1 MSRRITVSMIVGLN
15 LIGLVNQGL
24 AATPLPVPPQSDLI
38 QPLHENP
45 DIERQVKGQYP
56 TLERQESLPL
66 GAIQHAW
73 DQAGATAGVYQVWYH
88 PSEIIRVRCREMM
101 ATTLVFP
108 AWERIDRVVVGDP
121 SAFKVETPKAHLILI
136 QPQEFTGVDSNLT
149 AIGASGKVYS
159 FYLRSEGYNTKH
171 VSDLTVYVRVR
182 KPEVLPQTL
191 TMKTTTKDTINSRE
205 GKGGL
210 VSDYL
215 EEATFDPTRLDFD
228 FDMRGD
234 VEIAPER
241 VYSDG
246 IRTWFDYG
254 ADIKRRTLPAVYSIV
269 DDVDTPLNVNR
280 EGNTLVAQ
288 SAGRFT
294 LRAGQKV
301 VCVTPSVKP

>member
-1 MSRRITVSMIVGLN
+1 MSRRITVRVIISVSLVS
-15 LIGLVNQGL
+15 LINSAFTSTLL
-24 AATPLPVPPQSDLI
+24 PTPAPNDLI

-45 DIERQVKGQYP
+45 DIEQQVKGQYP

-73 DQAGATAGVYQVWYH
+73 DQASATAGVYQALYH

-121 SAFKVETPKAHLILI
+121 AAFKVETPKPHLILI

-171 VSDLTVYVRVR
+171 VSDLTVYIRIR
-182 KPEVLPQTL
+182 KPEVLPQAL
-191 TMKTTTKDTINSRE
+191 AAKISPAKSS
-205 GKGGL
+205 L
-210 VSDYL
+210 ASDYL
-215 EEATFDPTRLDFD
+215 EEATFDPARLDFA
-228 FDMRGD
+228 FDMLGNA
-234 VEIAPER
+234 EIAPER

-254 ADIKRRTLPAVYSIV
+254 PDIKRRTLPAVYSIV

-301 VCVTPSVKP
+301 VCITPSVRP